1 MNSTQKPQSLV
12 YPYFSRSLHNTQ
24 IYEVSANGSDALPVL
39 ALGVFCGYSRFGL
52 PGGVRESCQLFGFIF
67 SAVAIS
73 LSGVMAPG
81 PITAATLTAGSHRR
95 NAGAVIALGHI
106 AIELP
111 LILALAAGLGGLL
124 ESIPVRSAIGLT
136 GGIVLVWMGGQLLWN
151 LRGAPPDAQT
161 SVDRHPF
168 LTGVVLTA
176 ANPYFLVWWAT
187 VGLTLTLEAL
197 HIGLLALL
205 LFALVHWLCD
215 LGWLTVLSWAGFK
228 GAEIYG
234 PRMQTAVSTICG
246 LVLCGFGV
254 KFAINA
260 ATQLSQLV

>member
-1 MNSTQKPQSLV
+1 ML
-12 YPYFSRSLHNTQ
+12 
-24 IYEVSANGSDALPVL
+24 
-39 ALGVFCGYSRFGL
+39 
-52 PGGVRESCQLFGFIF
+52 GFIF

-95 NAGAVIALGHI
+95 NAGAGAVIALGHI

-124 ESIPVRSAIGLT
+124 ESIPVRSAIGLA
-136 GGIVLVWMGGQLLWN
+136 GGAVLIWMGGQLLWN
-151 LRGAPPDAQT
+151 LRGGPADTPT

-187 VGLTLTLEAL
+187 VGLTLTLQAL
-197 HIGLLALL
+197 HFGLLALL

-215 LGWLTVLSWAGFK
+215 VGWLTVLSWAGFK
-228 GAEIYG
+228 GAELYG
-234 PRMQTAVSTICG
+234 ARMQTTVSLICG
-246 LVLCGFGV
+246 LVLCGFGIQ
-254 KFAINA
+254 FAVSA
-260 ATQLSQLV
+260 ASQLSRLI